1 MLQPLI
7 IANWKMHKTHL
18 EAHAWMTGFS
28 ACFKPLEALIVL
40 APPFTGLETA
50 SQFLKESTNLAPFVH
65 LGAQTMS
72 AQTEG
77 AFTGEISPLMLKALD
92 VKYVILGHSE
102 RREGCH
108 ETNALLSLKVQAALQ
123 HGLRPILCIGENA
136 QTQAEGQT
144 LEFLKQQINES
155 LAGLDAL
162 AEDRLCEL
170 SIAYEPIW
178 AIGTGRAAS
187 PESIQSIH
195 SQLREH
201 LITRFGPTANRI
213 PLLYGG
219 SIKAANAACILG
231 QEAVDGALVGGAS
244 LDPAEF
250 FNIVQASATGK

>member
-18 EAHAWMTGFS
+18 EAHAWMKDFS
-28 ACFKPLEALIVL
+28 ACFKPLQALVVL
-40 APPFTGLETA
+40 APPFTALERVSECLKA
-50 SQFLKESTNLAPFVH
+50 SPALVPFVH

-72 AQTEG
+72 AQAEG

-92 VKYVILGHSE
+92 VKYVMLGHSE

-108 ETNALLSLKVQAALQ
+108 ETNAILNLKVQAALK

-155 LAGLDAL
+155 LSGLDAL

-195 SQLREH
+195 SHLREH
-201 LITRFGPTANRI
+201 LITRFGPAANKI

-219 SIKAANAACILG
+219 SIKASNAASILG

-250 FNIVQASATGK
+250 FNIVQAAVTAK